1 MIKNKKYSPFKR
13 DFIRGAADNITN
25 PGFDWGKAASI
36 GAGVGALGLGIGALS
51 KRGGGK
57 RGELR
62 TLKSDF
68 DKMLGEYEGSE
79 FQALD
84 RDALR
89 RENVFEGQ
97 ENIMEE
103 MEVDTKAADYA
114 REQFQQQQAN
124 IMQGLRGVSGA
135 SGAAG
140 LAQALSGQASK
151 QAQQS
156 QITIGQQLQQAR
168 RMKLQEQSRINQQV
182 LMEESRLSEADR
194 AIQLADMQGARQFE
208 LDKMSTMM
216 GVQGQRIAG
225 IQGEIAANKKMWG
238 DIVGG
243 VADIAT
249 AFIPG

>member
-1 MIKNKKYSPFKR
+1 MATKSTQSSPLKLAPLAIAAIMAAPAIIKGVGHLF
-13 DFIRGAADNITN
+13 
-25 PGFDWGKAASI
+25 
-36 GAGVGALGLGIGALS
+36 GAGKRS
-51 KRGGGK
+51 KIRDA
-57 RGELR
+57 EAA
-62 TLKSDF
+62 F
-68 DKMLGEYEGSE
+68 DTRIEDYEASE

-89 RENVFEGQ
+89 RENIFEGQ

-103 MEVDTKAADYA
+103 MEIDTKAADYA

-124 IMQGLRGVSGA
+124 IMQGLRGVAGA

-182 LMEESRLSEADR
+182 MTEESRLSEADR
-194 AIQLADMQGARQFE
+194 SIQLANMQGARQFE
-208 LDKMSTMM
+208 IDKLSTLM
-216 GVQGQRIAG
+216 GVAGQRIAG
-225 IQGEIAANKKMWG
+225 AKADYAQQQQAWG
-238 DIVGG
+238 QVAGAVGKVGG
-243 VADIAT
+243 
-249 AFIPG
+249 AFLGKP

>member
-1 MIKNKKYSPFKR
+1 MIKNKKHSPFKQ
-13 DFIRGAADNITN
+13 DFIRGATDDITSS
-25 PGFDWGKAASI
+25 GFNWGKAAGVAAGI
-36 GAGVGALGLGIGALS
+36 GTLGLGVGALSRI
-51 KRGGGK
+51 GGGK
-57 RGELR
+57 RAELKG
-62 TLKSDF
+62 LKADF
-68 DKMLGEYEGSE
+68 DTMLGDYEDSE

-97 ENIMEE
+97 ENIMED
-103 MEVDTKAADYA
+103 MEVDTQAADYA

-124 IMQGLRGVSGA
+124 IMQGLRGVAGA

-151 QAQQS
+151 QAQES

-182 LMEESRLSEADR
+182 LTEESRLSEADR
-194 AIQLADMQGARQFE
+194 SIQLANMQGARQFE

-225 IQGEIAANKKMWG
+225 VQGEIAANKKMWG